1 MRRFLLVPIAVA
13 LTCLSLGAVAAPAT
27 TTTPAAKE
35 VSSKAPAGKSKA
47 VVTPTKAATPATP
60 AKAAIPAT
68 PAKPAIAA
76 SSSKPVVAATTP
88 AKKASSTRCRDA
100 SGKFVSCATAKPKAK
115 QCRDAHGKFT
125 ACAK

>member
-47 VVTPTKAATPATP
+47 VVTPTKSATP